1 MLPQAD
7 DLRAE
12 AADFHAFLDRLSP
25 SDWDR
30 PTPFKS
36 WTPNDV
42 VAHLHMGD
50 WMAALSMTDE
60 AAFDA
65 LLVERRK
72 LRDKGM
78 TGSAHIGPRMERG
91 RALLEQWHAFH
102 QTLCDLLAA
111 RNPTDRVKW
120 VGPSMSVRM
129 CATARQ
135 METWAHA
142 QDIYDMLRAPRTHAD
157 RIRNIAE
164 IGVRT
169 YGWTFAN
176 RGLEPPGPVPFVR
189 LVAPSGAIWQ
199 WGEATPANRVEGSA
213 VEFCQ
218 VVTQGRN
225 IADVGLTVIGEP
237 ATKWMA
243 IAQCFAGDPKDPPA
257 KGERAWS

>member
-1 MLPQAD
+1 MLPQAE

-12 AADFHAFLDRLSP
+12 GKDLHAFLDGLGEA
-25 SDWDR
+25 DWDR
-30 PTPFKS
+30 PTPFKG

-42 VAHLHMGD
+42 VRHLHFAD
-50 WMAALSMTDE
+50 WMAVLSMTDE
-60 AAFDA
+60 PGFDA
-65 LLVERRK
+65 MLEKRRNQ
-72 LRDKGM
+72 RDKAM
-78 TGSAHIGPRMERG
+78 TGSEEIGPKMESG
-91 RALLEQWHAFH
+91 RALHEQWYSY
-102 QTLCDLLAA
+102 QQELCDLLNE
-111 RNPTDRVKW
+111 RDPKDRVKW

-142 QDIYDMLRAPRTHAD
+142 QDIYDLLRAPRQHHD

-176 RGLEPPGPVPFVR
+176 RGLEPPGPMPFVR
-189 LVAPSGAIWQ
+189 LAAPSGTIWE
-199 WGEATPANRVEGSA
+199 WGENTPDNRVEGMA

-225 IADVGLTVIGEP
+225 IADVNLTVVGEP
-237 ATKWMA
+237 AAKWMA

-257 KGERAWS
+257 PGERAWS